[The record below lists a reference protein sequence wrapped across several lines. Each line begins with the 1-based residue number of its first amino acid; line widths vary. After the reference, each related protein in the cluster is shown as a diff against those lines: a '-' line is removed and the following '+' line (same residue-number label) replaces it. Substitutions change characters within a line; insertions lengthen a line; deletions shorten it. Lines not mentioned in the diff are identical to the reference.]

1 MGSHPINLA
10 VRFILEITA
19 LVSLGYWGWQIG
31 EGWVSY
37 LLAVGAPILAA
48 LVWGTFAVPGD
59 PSRSGKAPVPV
70 PGLVRLI
77 LELLIFGLACWAL
90 FATGLMTQG
99 RIFCVVVI
107 LHYAVSYDRILWLG
121 AQKEYK

>member
-10 VRFILEITA
+10 ARFILEIAA
-19 LVSLGYWGWQIG
+19 LVSLGYWGWQTG
-31 EGWVSY
+31 EGWASY
-37 LLAVGAPILAA
+37 LLAAGAPILAA
-48 LVWGTFAVPGD
+48 LAWGTFAVPGD

-77 LELLIFGLACWAL
+77 LELLIFGLACWSL
-90 FATGLMTQG
+90 IESGLMTQG

>member
-1 MGSHPINLA
+1 M
-10 VRFILEITA
+10 LEIAA

-37 LLAVGAPILAA
+37 LLVVVAPILAA
-48 LVWGTFAVPGD
+48 LAWGTFAVPGD

-70 PGLVRLI
+70 PGVVRLI
-77 LELLIFGLACWAL
+77 LELLIFGLACWSL
-90 FATGLMTQG
+90 FESGLMTQG

-107 LHYAVSYDRILWLG
+107 LRYAVSYDRILWLS
-121 AQKEYK
+121 AQKEFK